1 MITTERMHN
10 ITIIS
15 AIQRRNRAT
24 GTCLW
29 RCDFSAR
36 NKGLAESTFVLF
48 SHSRKMR
55 DIEFG
60 SWKGIQDSISLAIRS
75 GEGNRT
81 PLQYSCLE
89 NPMDRGAWKD
99 SMESLRVRHDWATS
113 LSLFTFT
120 HWRRKWQ
127 PTPVFLPENPRDRGA
142 WWAAVYGVAQS
153 RTWLKWLSSSSNT
166 FCSQSSRILYLV
178 LCVFL
183 VQRDFM

>member
-1 MITTERMHN
+1 MIHVVVWQKPSQHCQAIFLQLKNKLKKKITTERMHN

-15 AIQRRNRAT
+15 EIQRRNMAT

-48 SHSRKMR
+48 SHSRTMR

-60 SWKGIQDSISLAIRS
+60 SWKGIQDSISLAIHS
-75 GEGNRT
+75 GEGNCT

-99 SMESLRVRHDWATS
+99 SMESLRVRHD
-113 LSLFTFT
+113 
-120 HWRRKWQ
+120 
-127 PTPVFLPENPRDRGA
+127 
-142 WWAAVYGVAQS
+142 
-153 RTWLKWLSSSSNT
+153 
-166 FCSQSSRILYLV
+166 
-178 LCVFL
+178 
-183 VQRDFM
+183 